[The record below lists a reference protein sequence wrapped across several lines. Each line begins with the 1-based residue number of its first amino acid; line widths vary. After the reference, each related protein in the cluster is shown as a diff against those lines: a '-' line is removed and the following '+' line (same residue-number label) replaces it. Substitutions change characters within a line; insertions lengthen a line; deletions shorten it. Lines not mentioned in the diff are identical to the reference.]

1 MENALVKQENQ
12 PIEVRKDENKKILFT
27 LDLNKEENID
37 KLLASQDKDNV
48 KYVKD
53 NVGKVI
59 DCIGVYV
66 TQRTFE
72 DVNQDGEVV
81 NRKKHATLLFDKD
94 GDIKRYRE
102 FKDDH
107 TRKFDIDYQREPS
120 INKTGKSYHIHYYGP
135 QYKNEKSGPIP
146 LSKQELSQY
155 IKFFD
160 KKSFKE
166 SKK

>member
-27 LDLNKEENID
+27 LDLTKEENID
-37 KLLASQDKDNV
+37 KLLASQDKENV

-53 NVGKVI
+53 NVGKII

-94 GDIKRYRE
+94 GDIYV
-102 FKDDH
+102 
-107 TRKFDIDYQREPS
+107 
-120 INKTGKSYHIHYYGP
+120 TGSNNFFNSLDFICTLKGWP
-135 QYKNEKSGPIP
+135 TEENPMK
-146 LSKQELSQY
+146 
-155 IKFFD
+155 IKFV
-160 KKSFKE
+160 E
-166 SKK
+166 SAPTEKGGKWLKAVIVKD